1 MPITRTRAE
10 ASEGAPSAKKQKV
23 SHQDSNFA
31 SNFATGL
38 LNEANVE
45 RLNSSYKCSEPYLHA
60 VVDKLFQE
68 DLLSKV
74 KDECINELSF
84 TEKETDIY
92 KVRLLLLLQF
102 SHKDPPPDVCKIKL
116 DTLLELGMAADKYG
130 MYLVFEIC
138 RKTITCVRT

>member
-38 LNEANVE
+38 LDEANVE

-92 KVRLLLLLQF
+92 KV
-102 SHKDPPPDVCKIKL
+102 
-116 DTLLELGMAADKYG
+116 
-130 MYLVFEIC
+130 
-138 RKTITCVRT
+138 